1 MRDFVTKTAF
11 LGERAN
17 DLFKS
22 ELESLEQRRHFIL
35 NVRHVGDGGISA
47 TAALGCDSNALH
59 GSRPARFVRPMTR
72 SVNAEG
78 VDFYT
83 DGIWNGK
90 EDAAR

>member
-47 TAALGCDSNALH
+47 ALGCDSNALH

-78 VDFYT
+78 LDFYT